1 MKNIL
6 ITGGAGYIGSHTVGQ
21 FLKNGYQVVVYDNL
35 STGFESAIPKG
46 VTFVKGDVLDTKSLA
61 KCMQEF
67 HIEAVIHFAAKLIVP
82 ESVAKPAL
90 YYHNNVGGMC
100 SLLFACEK
108 SGVKKIVFSSTA
120 AVYGIPESNKPI
132 SELTPTNPINPYGQ
146 SKLMAEKVLTDFA
159 AVNDLGFVILRYFN
173 VAGASDDGLNGQ
185 RTKDATH
192 LIKVTAEVATGK
204 RPQMSVFGFD
214 YPTPDGTCIRDYIHV
229 EDLSEAHVLAARY
242 LEQGGVSNTFNCG
255 YGRGFSV
262 LQVIETLS
270 KVSNKTIPFERTGRR
285 AGDPPSLVAD
295 SSKLKTILGWKPKR
309 NNLELIC
316 KSAFEW
322 EQKLG

>member
-35 STGFESAIPKG
+35 STGFKSAVPKD
-46 VTFVKGDVLDTKSLA
+46 VTFVKGDVLDTESLA

-108 SGVKKIVFSSTA
+108 SEVKKIVFSSTA
-120 AVYGIPESNKPI
+120 AVYGIPESNEPI

-159 AVNDLGFVILRYFN
+159 AVNDLRFVILRYFN
-173 VAGASDDGLNGQ
+173 VAGASDDGINGQ

-229 EDLSEAHVLAARY
+229 EDLAEAHVLAARY

-262 LQVIETLS
+262 LEVIETLS
-270 KVSNKTIPFERTGRR
+270 KVSNKSIPFERAGRR

-295 SSKLKTILGWKPKR
+295 SSKLQKILGWKPKR
-309 NNLELIC
+309 NSLELIC

-322 EQKLG
+322 EKRLG